1 MGEKLVELL
10 IIEFFGITIAGGII
24 VAYFNDGAM
33 PKRRKVGLLLSAL
46 IVIIGVCVRLEIPA
60 LSSMIESI
68 TQFKIETSSDNM
80 EFTADMPWWAALA
93 LGEVVLFLIGVI
105 YRLIRYRS
113 LHSILYG
120 LSVVP
125 MIIFLVELLA
135 LTCIVFSLFMVVLLK
150 LTGQLPPQGSLG
162 ELTVQWLRTGL
173 WIGLLAGL
181 LAGTIEL
188 LFSSD
193 H

>member
-1 MGEKLVELL
+1 M
-10 IIEFFGITIAGGII
+10 A
-24 VAYFNDGAM
+24 
-33 PKRRKVGLLLSAL
+33 
-46 IVIIGVCVRLEIPA
+46 
-60 LSSMIESI
+60 
-68 TQFKIETSSDNM
+68 
-80 EFTADMPWWAALA
+80 WAALA

-162 ELTVQWLRTGL
+162 EFLQRTGELTVQWLRTGL